1 MEKPDM
7 NSEIYEALGIEVN
20 PFPPGACR
28 DCYYQTEATRR
39 ILDELLY
46 GITARKGFLVLVGE
60 VGLGKTSLLLQL
72 LPKLEQE
79 NIRSSWVFNSLL
91 QKNELLQAIVK
102 DFGIK
107 APEAAN
113 LAELLDILHR
123 FFLDANKDGS
133 NCAIII
139 DEAHLLDFQAMEVL
153 RMLSNLEQGG
163 EKIVQ
168 ILLTGQPELR
178 ENLDQ
183 PQMRQF
189 RSRINVYHELPPL
202 GREETG
208 EYVNYKLS
216 MAGAAFKLEGQAL
229 GLVRQASQGNFR
241 RINLLMEKSLYAL
254 AARDERGITHAA
266 VMDALKEVAS
276 WDKDIS
282 RRLRRVILRR
292 AALMGGAGTLAILLL
307 ATGLAFWTPW
317 KSPHTASQDTPPSAA
332 LQDDGT
338 PPPARPDLS
347 ESAAVTPRLE
357 PPGMDAVTS
366 APATPEQETQTAQT
380 PETPEA
386 AEAEPEPEGP
396 SAELRQAATEF
407 LEPWSLEEL
416 APALYQA
423 LEADDPTLFAT
434 ALDQTQT
441 TDQRITVVSLQSLPA
456 TGAVRFSAFPWQLH
470 SESGPAWI
478 ALWQPPISLRGY
490 ALEFRSPE
498 VIKLQERL
506 DQLGYYRLG
515 IDGTVGPGTWK
526 AMENFQRDH
535 GLQSTGKPDPT
546 TLFWLYTTAMRARPA
561 QAVRPSEP
569 RPRPAPSVSPTPE
582 EPPLADPTPPEDTKS
597 SVDFG
602 IE

>member
-1 MEKPDM
+1 MS
-7 NSEIYEALGIEVN
+7 SEIYEALGIEVN
-20 PFPPGACR
+20 PFPPGACK

-46 GITARKGFLVLVGE
+46 GISARKGFLVLVGE

-91 QKNELLQAIVK
+91 HKTELLQAIVR
-102 DFGIK
+102 DFGIQP
-107 APEAAN
+107 PEAAN
-113 LAELLDILHR
+113 LAELLDTLHR
-123 FFLDANKDGS
+123 FFLDANKAGS

-153 RMLSNLEQGG
+153 RMLSNLELGG
-163 EKIVQ
+163 EKLVQ
-168 ILLTGQPELR
+168 ILLAGQPELR
-178 ENLDQ
+178 EKLDQ
-183 PQMRQF
+183 PEMRQF

-208 EYVNYKLS
+208 DYVNYKLS

-229 GLVRQASQGNFR
+229 ALVRQASQGNFR
-241 RINLLMEKSLYAL
+241 CINLLMEKTLYAL
-254 AARDERGITHAA
+254 AARDERNITRAA

-317 KSPHTASQDTPPSAA
+317 KSPHSASQTTPPNAAPQTEETPAPVAVQPPPSAA
-332 LQDDGT
+332 DLAMSDD
-338 PPPARPDLS
+338 
-347 ESAAVTPRLE
+347 
-357 PPGMDAVTS
+357 
-366 APATPEQETQTAQT
+366 APAARSSQPAAGQPAAPLAQT
-380 PETPEA
+380 SETLEA
-386 AEAEPEPEGP
+386 VEAEPEPEGP

-423 LEADDPTLFAT
+423 LEADDPALFAT

-470 SESGPAWI
+470 GESGPAWI
-478 ALWQPPISLRGY
+478 ALWQPPLSLRAY
-490 ALEFRSPE
+490 AMDFRSPE

-546 TLFWLYTTAMRARPA
+546 TLFWLYTTTMRARPA

-569 RPRPAPSVSPTPE
+569 RPRPVEPSLPE
-582 EPPLADPTPPEDTKS
+582 EPPLADPVSPENAGS
-597 SVDFG
+597 RVDFG
-602 IE
+602 ID

>member
-1 MEKPDM
+1 MSSD
-7 NSEIYEALGIEVN
+7 IYQALGIEVN

-46 GITARKGFLVLVGE
+46 GFTARKGFLMLVGE

-72 LPKLEQE
+72 LPMLEQE

-91 QKNELLQAIVK
+91 HKTELLQAIVR
-102 DFGIK
+102 DFGIQ

-123 FFLDANKDGS
+123 FFLDANKAGS

-153 RMLSNLEQGG
+153 RMLSNLELGG
-163 EKIVQ
+163 EKLVQ
-168 ILLTGQPELR
+168 ILLAGQPELR
-178 ENLDQ
+178 EKLHQ
-183 PQMRQF
+183 PEMRQF

-202 GREETG
+202 SREETG
-208 EYVNYKLS
+208 DYVNYKLS
-216 MAGAAFKLEGQAL
+216 MAGAAFTLEGQAL
-229 GLVRQASQGNFR
+229 ALVRQASQGNFR
-241 RINLLMEKSLYAL
+241 CINLLMEKTLYAL
-254 AARDERGITHAA
+254 AARDERSITHAA

-282 RRLRRVILRR
+282 HRLRRVILRR

-317 KSPHTASQDTPPSAA
+317 KSPHSASQDTPPSAA
-332 LQDDGT
+332 LQTDET
-338 PPPARPDLS
+338 PAPVAVQPPP
-347 ESAAVTPRLE
+347 SAADLAVSNDVPAAQ
-357 PPGMDAVTS
+357 PPQ
-366 APATPEQETQTAQT
+366 PAAGQTAAPLAQT
-380 PETPEA
+380 SGPPEA
-386 AEAEPEPEGP
+386 AETEPEPEGP
-396 SAELRQAATEF
+396 SAELRQTAAEF
-407 LEPWSLEEL
+407 LEPWSLEDL

-423 LEADDPTLFAT
+423 LEADDPALFAT

-441 TDQRITVVSLQSLPA
+441 KDQPITVVSLQSLPA
-456 TGAVRFSAFPWQLH
+456 TGAVHFTAFPWQLH
-470 SESGPAWI
+470 GESGPAWI
-478 ALWQPPISLRGY
+478 ALWQPPLSPQGY
-490 ALEFRSPE
+490 AMDFRSPE

-535 GLQSTGKPDPT
+535 GLQSTGKPDPA
-546 TLFWLYTTAMRARPA
+546 TLFWLYTTTMRARPA

-569 RPRPAPSVSPTPE
+569 RPRPAPAEPSPPE
-582 EPPLADPTPPEDTKS
+582 EPPLADPVSPEDAGS
-597 SVDFG
+597 RVDFG
-602 IE
+602 ID